1 MTPALRRITISNFRS
16 IRGTVSLPLDAPV
29 VLIHGPNGAGK
40 TSVLSAIELALTGS
54 VPALRRSDPAYLQH
68 LVHTQASHAE
78 IAVEVTVD
86 GAPIAH
92 ELRVG
97 GTAALAG
104 LLSPTSADFFSERC
118 VLAQSTLGRLLEI
131 YQSAQ
136 VRGESALTRFVKD
149 LLRIDRYDALVD
161 GLAPAGDIRNL
172 RKLVPELA
180 DAEQRIGALEDAT
193 TRGRTDVRDLGV
205 RIRELRRDVRELLL
219 ELGVAADDAHP
230 DLMDEAEGAADVDNS
245 DIVALTAARQE
256 LRALMARWQ
265 AFGTTDSG
273 RELTALETEAARAQ
287 EAAAA
292 WTASEG
298 GDLVVALEE
307 AQRLFSTL
315 RGTVDGDPRGS
326 HQDAL
331 SAVNEAL
338 AATNASLA
346 DDETNAVL
354 REEADRRATAAAARV
369 ALAEQRLQALSS
381 GDDLAALAAALAG
394 LLPHLGGDVCPVCNR
409 DFAEVSDQP
418 LAAHLSN
425 AVSRLTAQAQDLQ
438 ALNSAKVQA
447 AADLRRAEDDR
458 AALIPRVMSAVRRAE
473 VQSRAAQLE
482 TLRRRLIALTDS
494 AARGANVVRQRRD
507 AERALLASRDR
518 DEKVAALR
526 TAADELVQIVGGAPA
541 VGAQPLASLL
551 PALSATV
558 DARLDALAARDS
570 VRRELQARRRD
581 LLELGS
587 AYRAAR
593 SRLDA
598 QEAELNRWT
607 AAVESANARR
617 TVARAVARAATQAR
631 TAVVREVFNESLN
644 SIWRELFVRLAPSE
658 PFVPAF
664 RLPAGGADA
673 VTAQLETINRRGGR
687 GGAPGT
693 MLSAGN
699 LNTAALTLFLAL
711 HLSAP
716 LDLPWLLLDDPV
728 QSMDDVH
735 IAQFAALLR
744 TLSKELG
751 RQIVVAVHDRALFE
765 YLRLELSPA
774 TETDRLITLE
784 LARAIAGDT
793 TAETT
798 YVHWHAD
805 TAFPAA

>member
-1 MTPALRRITISNFRS
+1 MTSALRRITISNFRS
-16 IRGTVSLPLDAPV
+16 IRGTISLPLDAPV

-68 LVHTQASHAE
+68 LVHTQANHAE
-78 IAVEVTVD
+78 ISLEVSVD
-86 GAPIAH
+86 GAPVAH
-92 ELRVG
+92 EVRVDG
-97 GTAALAG
+97 EAAVAG
-104 LLSPTSADFFSERC
+104 LLPPTSADFFSERC

-180 DAEQRIGALEDAT
+180 DAEHQIGALEDAA
-193 TRGRTDVRDLGV
+193 TRARTDLQDLGV
-205 RIRELRRDVRELLL
+205 RMRELRRDVRQLLL
-219 ELGVAADDAHP
+219 ELGVAADDAHH
-230 DLMDEAEGAADVDNS
+230 DVRDEAEGAADADS
-245 DIVALTAARQE
+245 SEIVALTAARQE
-256 LRALMARWQ
+256 LRALTARVA
-265 AFGTTDSG
+265 AFGTSDRG
-273 RELTALETEAARAQ
+273 RELTALETVTARAQ

-298 GDLVVALEE
+298 GDLVAALDE

-315 RGTVDGDPRGS
+315 SGTVDGDPHGS

-331 SAVNEAL
+331 TAVSAAL
-338 AATNASLA
+338 AAANASLA
-346 DDETNAVL
+346 DDETNATL
-354 REEADRRATAAAARV
+354 REDADRRATAAAARLT
-369 ALAEQRLQALSS
+369 LAEQRLQAISS
-381 GDDLAALAAALAG
+381 GDDLAAVAAALAG
-394 LLPHLGGDVCPVCNR
+394 LLPHLTSDVCPVCNR

-418 LAAHLSN
+418 LAAHVSN
-425 AVSRLTAQAQDLQ
+425 AVSRLTAQAQELQ

-458 AALIPRVMSAVRRAE
+458 AVLTPRVMSAVRRAE

-494 AARGANVVRQRRD
+494 AARGAYVVRQRRD

-518 DEKVAALR
+518 DEKIAALR
-526 TAADELVQIVGGAPA
+526 TAAYELAQIVGGAPA
-541 VGAQPLASLL
+541 DEAQPLASLL

-581 LLELGS
+581 LLELES
-587 AYRAAR
+587 AHRDAR
-593 SRLDA
+593 SRLDN
-598 QEAELNRWT
+598 QEAELSRWT

-664 RLPAGGADA
+664 RLPADGAAA

-716 LDLPWLLLDDPV
+716 SDLPWLLLDDPV

-751 RQIVVAVHDRALFE
+751 RQVVVAVHDRALFE

-774 TETDRLITLE
+774 TETDRLVTLE